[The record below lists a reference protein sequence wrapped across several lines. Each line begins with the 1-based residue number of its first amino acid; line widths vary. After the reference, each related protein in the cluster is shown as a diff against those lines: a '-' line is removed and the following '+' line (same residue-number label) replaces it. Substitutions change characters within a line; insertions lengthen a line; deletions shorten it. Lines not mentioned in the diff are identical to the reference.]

1 MTLTPS
7 KYIRGLTLLLSTWA
21 EIYLSCSPVYEVLNT
36 YVHLMTKGLDKKR
49 FITCFTDENER
60 ERERE
65 RKYGFIFHNP
75 KSTRVNCQFKIKDH
89 HKKNL
94 FYRLKCSCSFF
105 SITDTY
111 ERKNKNYYAS
121 FQLPNPAFLDHFFSL
136 NLNFLFS
143 IFMRFCFIGGSLYAC
158 FNYFWLHQLDG
169 MLIVE
174 GKNEAFIEWVPKSP
188 KNMAK
193 KRIDILPFFSWFFF
207 LFSQSNP
214 WENFN
219 LTFKFYNVWQD
230 YI

>member
-1 MTLTPS
+1 VSVGWTPSGWRMGVPASQAIVYLEGIGYCTKIECLWNIKSCYFCHPCMTLTPS

-121 FQLPNPAFLDHFFSL
+121 F
-136 NLNFLFS
+136 
-143 IFMRFCFIGGSLYAC
+143 
-158 FNYFWLHQLDG
+158 
-169 MLIVE
+169 
-174 GKNEAFIEWVPKSP
+174 
-188 KNMAK
+188 
-193 KRIDILPFFSWFFF
+193 
-207 LFSQSNP
+207 
-214 WENFN
+214 
-219 LTFKFYNVWQD
+219 
-230 YI
+230 